1 VKERNGGV
9 RKGVRRYGGRPAE
22 GTTQRQRVGGGG
34 SAAFGRRGVA
44 NTSPELADAGG
55 RLAPA
60 QNRGSEVATRW
71 GPGQ

>member
-1 VKERNGGV
+1 MGDGQRRARRSGKEW
-9 RKGVRRYGGRPAE
+9 
-22 GTTQRQRVGGGG
+22 GGG

-44 NTSPELADAGG
+44 DTSPELADAGG

-60 QNRGSEVATRW
+60 QNRGSEVAARW